1 MLFKLEINP
10 MFIMS
15 ELPEKLKHGKVN
27 RTTKIKLKLLTVIK
41 SVRELYV
48 TTIKIEW
55 RAMQAT
61 ECLA

>member
-1 MLFKLEINP
+1 ML
-10 MFIMS
+10 IMS
-15 ELPEKLKHGKVN
+15 KLPEKLKHGKIN

-48 TTIKIEW
+48 TPIKIEW
-55 RAMQAT
+55 RAMRAT